1 MLSYQKP
8 FISGRERAR
17 LDRLIGMALVD
28 KDVHRRLID
37 VRDPALLKEFGLSMD
52 LQSMLLQAPAQ
63 SLSALAEAVYEHLYG
78 DA

>member
-8 FISGRERAR
+8 FVSGRERAR

-28 KDVHRRLID
+28 KEVHRRLID

-63 SLSALAEAVYEHLYG
+63 SLSALAEAVYENLYG
-78 DA
+78 EV